1 MKQKHFIVFTLVGLI
16 SCRPLVLGVNAL
28 SPVSYDPAVVDD
40 FTFTRA
46 FFNQYSTLLNYDLKL
61 FYPIGLTD
69 LEKELFRNNAV
80 NYQASSGAAAI
91 DLTTWDTLTGDY
103 AETTL
108 NDTWR
113 GYFNTVLFARNFVAN
128 TGKAEQYPQI
138 RIDKPSLV
146 STSNDSD
153 LTLTIRSA
161 IRYRIAPAEMLLSW
175 SFTEGTSNDDS
186 FIYGISFYTDNQL
199 LNTIDFPQINDTT
212 ALNTYKA
219 VFPIVMTNV
228 NNIQLTFSMID
239 PTGNG
244 NPRFTLHELN
254 LFAETE
260 LAVPDDAD
268 DEEILGIEYIQVEWW
283 DILGHLNNALW
294 WLVNESFLSPI
305 FEWVNDYILTFV
317 NFIFNSIGAL
327 LGL

>member
-1 MKQKHFIVFTLVGLI
+1 MKKNYLIAFTLVGLI
-16 SCRPLVLGVNAL
+16 SCQPRILGINAL
-28 SPVSYDPAVVDD
+28 SPVSYVPAVVND
-40 FTFTRA
+40 FIFTKA

-69 LEKELFRNNAV
+69 LEKELFRNNAI
-80 NYQASSGAAAI
+80 NYQSSSGAAAI

-108 NDTWR
+108 DNTWR
-113 GYFNTVLFARNFVAN
+113 GYFNEVLFSRNFVAN

-146 STSNDSD
+146 STSNDTD

-175 SFTEGTSNDDS
+175 SFNEGTGNDDS